1 MTHDD
6 SGPITYWDYLGV
18 PQLLELQGGLER
30 DESKLSEEEV
40 VFITVHQVFEL
51 WFKLMLRDLEA
62 ARDIFAQEHVPD
74 DQLAGAC
81 RLLRRI
87 KLILEKCAEQFEL
100 VETITTRDYLE
111 FRDKLFPASGG
122 QSVQF
127 REVETLLGLEASERI
142 PYVTGGKFEDVLSE
156 TDGSEGWSLRRLR
169 AREADTP
176 TLKQAVRAWLYRT
189 PIDGSSPG
197 DPNDEAAVERFVESF
212 LEHRTSALSQ
222 LSQRVAD
229 MAGSD
234 KERSLLQKRY
244 AAEISSA
251 ETFLRASEVTDE
263 AERLRT
269 RRIRAAAL
277 FIETYRELPL
287 LGLPRDIVDSV
298 LAVEHAFLVYRQRH
312 ARMAEWVIGRRVGT
326 GGSSGVD
333 YLDSAALKQRVF
345 RDLWTVRTLLVRRDR
360 LPDPLHAEL
369 YGFQFGAQ

>member
-6 SGPITYWDYLGV
+6 SAPVTYWDYMRV
-18 PQLLELQGGLER
+18 PELLELQGGLER

-40 VFITVHQVFEL
+40 VFIAVHQVYEL

-62 ARDIFAQEHVPD
+62 ARDLFAQEHVPD
-74 DQLAGAC
+74 DKLAGAC

-127 REVETLLGLEASERI
+127 REVETLLGLDADERI
-142 PYVTGGKFEDVLSE
+142 PYVTGGKFADVLSE
-156 TDGSEGWSLRRLR
+156 TDGSAGWSMRRLR

-176 TLKQAVRAWLYRT
+176 TFKDAVRSWLHRT
-189 PIDGSSPG
+189 PIDGSCPGAPG
-197 DPNDEAAVERFVESF
+197 DDAAVERFVESF
-212 LEHRTSALSQ
+212 LENRTSALSD
-222 LSQRVAD
+222 LSRRVVD

-234 KERSLLQKRY
+234 EERGELKRRY
-244 AAEISSA
+244 AAEIESA
-251 ETFLRASEVTDE
+251 ATFLRASDVSDE
-263 AERLRT
+263 TERLRT

-287 LGLPRDIVDSV
+287 LAMPRDIVDGV

-326 GGSSGVD
+326 GGSTGVD
-333 YLDSAALKQRVF
+333 YLDQAALKQRVF

-360 LPDPLHAEL
+360 LPDPLNAEL
-369 YGFQFGAQ
+369 YGFQFGAE

>member
-6 SGPITYWDYLGV
+6 SEPITYWDYLGV
-18 PQLLELQGGLER
+18 RQLLELQGGLER
-30 DESKLSEEEV
+30 DESKLSQEEV

-51 WFKLMLRDLEA
+51 WFKLMLRDLES

-87 KLILEKCAEQFEL
+87 KLTLEKCAEQFEL

-127 REVETLLGLEASERI
+127 REVETLLGLEPSERI
-142 PYVTGGKFEDVLSE
+142 PYVTGGKFVDVLSE
-156 TDGSEGWSLRRLR
+156 ADGSEGWSLRRLR

-176 TLKQAVRAWLYRT
+176 TLKGAVRSWLYRT

-197 DPNDEAAVERFVESF
+197 DPNDEAAVERFIESF
-212 LEHRTSALSQ
+212 LEHRTSALSK

-234 KERSLLQKRY
+234 KERSLLNKRY
-244 AAEISSA
+244 AAEIASA
-251 ETFLRASEVTDE
+251 ETFLRAGEVTDE

-333 YLDSAALKQRVF
+333 YLDSAALRQRVF

-360 LPDPLHAEL
+360 LPDPLNADL